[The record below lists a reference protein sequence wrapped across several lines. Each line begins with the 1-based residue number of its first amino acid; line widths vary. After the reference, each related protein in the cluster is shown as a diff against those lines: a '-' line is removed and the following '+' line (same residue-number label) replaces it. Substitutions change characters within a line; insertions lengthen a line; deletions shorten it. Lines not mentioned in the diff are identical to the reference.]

1 MDTPVI
7 IAIVVAV
14 VIIAIIIAVVMS
26 RSNDKETPRRRSGAA
41 GKRADGPRTDGPR
54 TDGPRTDGPRTDGR
68 ERTRDVPRGREDDG
82 PRRPR
87 NRDGRGDRDDN
98 RR

>member
-26 RSNDKETPRRRSGAA
+26 RSGDKETPRKRSGTA
-41 GKRADGPRTDGPR
+41 GHRSDGLRD
-54 TDGPRTDGPRTDGR
+54 DGR
-68 ERTRDVPRGREDDG
+68 ERTRGVARGREDDG

-87 NRDGRGDRDDN
+87 ADREGRADRDDRPDRPSRPDRDD

>member
-26 RSNDKETPRRRSGAA
+26 RSNDKETPRKRPGAA
-41 GKRADGPRTDGPR
+41 RRPSDGDGPRTSGTPS
-54 TDGPRTDGPRTDGR
+54 DGR
-68 ERTRDVPRGREDDG
+68 ERTRDVARGRQDDG

-87 NRDGRGDRDDN
+87 NRDGRGDRDGRDDN

>member
-26 RSNDKETPRRRSGAA
+26 RSGDKETPRKRSGTP
-41 GKRADGPRTDGPR
+41 GHRSDGPRDE
-54 TDGPRTDGPRTDGR
+54 GR
-68 ERTRDVPRGREDDG
+68 ERARGRDDDG

-87 NRDGRGDRDDN
+87 ADREGRVDRDDRPDRPN
-98 RR
+98 RPDRDDRR

>member
-41 GKRADGPRTDGPR
+41 GKRTDGPR

-87 NRDGRGDRDDN
+87 NRDGRGDRDEK